1 MNKVI
6 HLGLELFDKDDRTIE
21 GEFEIHYYLDRD
33 GIVQIESVYVDGKDV
48 TERLELYDIKQ
59 EVEDCLASQEED
71 Y

>member
-6 HLGLELFDKDDRTIE
+6 YIGLELFDKDDKSIE
-21 GEFEIHYYLDRD
+21 GEFEIYYYLDRD
-33 GIVQIESVYVDGKDV
+33 SIVQIDSVYVDGKDV